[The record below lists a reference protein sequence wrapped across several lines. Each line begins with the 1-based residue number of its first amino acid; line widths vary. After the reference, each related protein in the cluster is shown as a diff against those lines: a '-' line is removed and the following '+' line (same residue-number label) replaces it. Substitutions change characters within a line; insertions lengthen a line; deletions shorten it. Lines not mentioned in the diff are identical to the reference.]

1 MKKKTT
7 TIAIA
12 IALILTS
19 CTKIILPDG
28 VTDRSTN
35 MVPQIEN
42 HLSPDGYNI
51 YRSVIGTD
59 TAHYF
64 NAQTLLS
71 FNATYGQQSLNIF
84 DLDGDQMV
92 TSSDFLIVTSS
103 YGQTAP
109 FNWDL
114 YQCEIF
120 GQFSSGWFM
129 DHPEWDAIFLKP
141 TPQDELN
148 NDYTPDELKSF
159 VIEGSIDGVNHKI
172 WYYKK

>member
-1 MKKKTT
+1 MIT
-7 TIAIA
+7 
-12 IALILTS
+12 
-19 CTKIILPDG
+19 PDG
-28 VTDRSTN
+28 FNDRGSN
-35 MVPQIEN
+35 MAPQIEN

-51 YRSVIGTD
+51 YKTIIGGD
-59 TAHYF
+59 TSYYC
-64 NAQTLLS
+64 NAQILLS
-71 FNATYGQQSLNIF
+71 FNSTYGEQSLNIF
-84 DLDGDQMV
+84 DLN
-92 TSSDFLIVTSS
+92 SDNIVTSADLLIMNS
-103 YGQTAP
+103 AYGQTAP
-109 FNWDL
+109 HDWDL

-159 VIEGSIDGVNHKI
+159 VIEGSIDGVNHRV